1 MYGMSFENPSLNG
14 DVPVKA
20 DLIGANAFPQ
30 PAQSYLWGFGCKVSH
45 RGDKMTGTVENSQS
59 LLT

>member
-30 PAQSYLWGFGCKVSH
+30 PAQSCLWGFGARSRIEETK
-45 RGDKMTGTVENSQS
+45 
-59 LLT
+59 